1 MQRLVK
7 GGNAATKS
15 GDPKADSP
23 TIKSSTKR
31 TGSRGKSP
39 TEVPSK
45 KEAEVERL
53 DRQVKKDDRFHE
65 KSISNEIAGDVRA
78 QA

>member
-1 MQRLVK
+1 MAALVK

-39 TEVPSK
+39 TEGSFK

-53 DRQVKKDDRFHE
+53 DRQGQKKTTGFTKVD
-65 KSISNEIAGDVRA
+65 K
-78 QA
+78 